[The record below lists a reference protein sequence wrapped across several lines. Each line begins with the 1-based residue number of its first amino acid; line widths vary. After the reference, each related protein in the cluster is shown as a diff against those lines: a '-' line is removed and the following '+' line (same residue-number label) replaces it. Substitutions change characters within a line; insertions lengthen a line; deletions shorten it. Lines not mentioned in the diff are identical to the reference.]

1 MGTKAWQTGIL
12 MLVLW
17 GRLAC
22 AVSVPVRVPLCPKHS
37 VSDTIF
43 DFRDSYCP
51 INSEFSESVDFVGV
65 TEGDEVSLQKAL
77 NMVHK
82 NSREYVA
89 VLFYASWC
97 PFSRS
102 FRPSFSILS
111 SLYPSIPHFA
121 IKESTVRPRFANEY
135 CHSVFACYEYLYL
148 VKLMSGGV
156 VYFSILSKYG
166 VHGFPTLFLLNSTMR
181 VRYHGNRSFESL
193 GAFYSDVTGIKNK
206 SLDKT
211 SLDKIGR
218 LSNHEKHN
226 STEQES
232 CPFSWARSPENLLRQ
247 ETYLALATTFVLLR
261 LLYLLYP
268 TLLVFAQFTW
278 RRLIRNM
285 KLGSLLEHSLAYLK
299 RAIQLFNSLK
309 EPCKRS
315 NLQRAMNAR
324 AWASKSLATVSIG
337 DANTSRAVPMSGCR

>member
-12 MLVLW
+12 IYVFW
-17 GRLAC
+17 WRLTSA
-22 AVSVPVRVPLCPKHS
+22 VPVSFRVSLCHKIS
-37 VSDTIF
+37 VYDAIF

-51 INSEFSESVDFVGV
+51 INSDFSESMDSVAV
-65 TEGDEVSLQKAL
+65 TEGDEIWLQKAL
-77 NMVHK
+77 NMVHR
-82 NSREYVA
+82 NSHEYVA

-102 FRPSFSILS
+102 FRPSFSVLS
-111 SLYPSIPHFA
+111 SSYPSIPHFA
-121 IKESTVRPRFANEY
+121 IEESAVRP
-135 CHSVFACYEYLYL
+135 
-148 VKLMSGGV
+148 
-156 VYFSILSKYG
+156 SILSKYG

-193 GAFYSDVTGIKNK
+193 GAFYGDVTGIKNK

-211 SLDKIGR
+211 SLDKIGH

-226 STEQES
+226 STEPES
-232 CPFSWARSPENLLRQ
+232 CPFSWARSPVNLLRI
-247 ETYLALATTFVLLR
+247 ETYLALATTFVLFR
-261 LLYLLYP
+261 LFYLLYP

-278 RRLIRNM
+278 RRLILNV
-285 KLGSLLEHSLAYLK
+285 KLGSLLEHPLAYLK

-315 NLQRAMNAR
+315 NLQGAMNAR

-337 DANTSRAVPMSGCR
+337 DANASRAVPMTGCR